1 MSSLA
6 GKTVAITGGFG
17 ALGRAVALEAIDA
30 GARVAL
36 LGRGAAPADLPA
48 GAIALANVDVTDMGA
63 TKAAFERVGGI
74 DGLVNTAG
82 GFEWE
87 TLEQGAL
94 ETWDR
99 MYEMNVR
106 TALQA
111 CRAALPGMLARGGGR
126 IVNVGALSAEH
137 AAQGMGAYAAAKS
150 GVARLTEAIAEEYK
164 DRGIACNAVLP
175 SIIDTP
181 ANRKA
186 MPDADFT
193 RWVDA
198 RALAR
203 VIVFLLSDDAAP
215 VTGALLPVRGRG

>member
-1 MSSLA
+1 
-6 GKTVAITGGFG
+6 
-17 ALGRAVALEAIDA
+17 
-30 GARVAL
+30 
-36 LGRGAAPADLPA
+36 
-48 GAIALANVDVTDMGA
+48 
-63 TKAAFERVGGI
+63 
-74 DGLVNTAG
+74 
-82 GFEWE
+82 
-87 TLEQGAL
+87 
-94 ETWDR
+94 
-99 MYEMNVR
+99 
-106 TALQA
+106 
-111 CRAALPGMLARGGGR
+111 
-126 IVNVGALSAEH
+126 
-137 AAQGMGAYAAAKS
+137 MGAYAAAKS

-215 VTGALLPVRGRG
+215 VTGALLPVRGRS

>member
-1 MSSLA
+1 VDESD
-6 GKTVAITGGFG
+6 
-17 ALGRAVALEAIDA
+17 RA
-30 GARVAL
+30 
-36 LGRGAAPADLPA
+36 AA
-48 GAIALANVDVTDMGA
+48 
-63 TKAAFERVGGI
+63 KAAFDGLVARTGSM

-87 TLEQGAL
+87 TIEQGAV

-111 CRAALPGMLARGGGR
+111 SRAVLPAMVAQGRGR
-126 IVNVGALSAEH
+126 IVNVGAMSAEH
-137 AAQGMGAYAAAKS
+137 AAKGMGAYAASKS
-150 GVARLTEAIAEEYK
+150 ALARLTEALAEEYK

-181 ANRKA
+181 ANRTA

-203 VIVFLLSDDAAP
+203 VIVFLLSDDAQP
-215 VTGALLPVRGRG
+215 VNGALLPVRGRV